1 MNPSIDLEYLVNPI
15 LYDKNLRKETSNN
28 TRDDIKFYRKRL
40 IQLTRDLLKPSLA
53 KSYPPH
59 FNIYLRNIYILL

>member
-15 LYDKNLRKETSNN
+15 LYDKILRKETSNN

-53 KSYPPH
+53 KSYPP
-59 FNIYLRNIYILL
+59 LTSTYI